1 MRFRPDLLLSRNWFD
16 LKRAALG
23 GGGGGGGASGSFRR
37 LKNVVVVMEVVPDR
51 SKLSTGSTATATA
64 AAAAA
69 AAGEGAG
76 ERAALSEVDERR
88 LRRVFQAFDKVR
100 YG

>member
-1 MRFRPDLLLSRNWFD
+1 VRFRPDLLLSRNWFD
-16 LKRAALG
+16 LKRAL

-51 SKLSTGSTATATA
+51 SKLSTGSTATAA